1 MRYLVLMLVFA
12 LAAPVFAQ
20 GAAGDSAGR
29 EAELREWFNNLPESR
44 QTELKNR
51 LRALKR
57 LPKERQAELVKA
69 AKEGRPVLTDAQR
82 ENIRKLGKMDY
93 LERVRLYTTAAELQV
108 LRRTRGKDFDD
119 AMQLEGHER
128 VKALREMLFEQRAAQ
143 FRRNLTDEQQ
153 MALAGM
159 TPAERMKAMRQWFK
173 EESERRMEALEGFHP
188 RIAELRTAAAGG
200 DKDARRQ
207 LKRTIADL
215 RTLDML
221 LQRLEPEARES
232 VMSKISQLTIEQ
244 AADEVR
250 KALQAQWQNEMRNRP
265 NRGPRPEDRGSMRP
279 DRNGM
284 PDRPR
289 RRE

>member
-12 LAAPVFAQ
+12 LVAPVFAQ
-20 GAAGDSAGR
+20 SR

-57 LPKERQAELVKA
+57 LPKEKQAELVKA

-82 ENIRKLGKMDY
+82 DNIRKLGKMDY

-108 LRRTRGKDFDD
+108 LRRTRGKEFDQ
-119 AMQLEGHER
+119 AMQLEGHQR
-128 VKALREMLFEQRAAQ
+128 VKALRELLMEQRAGQ
-143 FRRNLTDEQQ
+143 FHRSLTDEQRE
-153 MALAGM
+153 ALRGM
-159 TPAERMKAMRQWFK
+159 TPDERRKAMRQWFK

-188 RIAELRTAAAGG
+188 RIAELRKAAADG
-200 DKDARRQ
+200 DKDAKRQ
-207 LKRTIADL
+207 LRRTIADL

-289 RRE
+289 RREQ